1 MKNSYSFLCPVVI
14 FLVVFSCS
22 GFAKD
27 TPAFRIKAGK
37 RITVLCDTLSEAK
50 VVSNALNLWG
60 RDCRSVL
67 SIAPKIVS
75 GEEEG
80 EIWIGT
86 LGESDVIRR
95 MLSENYISVSEL
107 SGKKEAFLMRVV
119 RYRSKPVLIVA
130 GSDKRGTA
138 YGILEIS
145 RLMGVSPWE
154 WWADATPAPLDEFT
168 LSSDYFSFQA
178 PSVEFRGIFIND
190 EDWGFMPW
198 STKTYEP
205 TNVKGQIGPRTH
217 QRVFE
222 LLLRLRANTF
232 WPAMHSCSHPF
243 FLTPGN
249 KEVADDYGI
258 YIGTSHCEPMLRN
271 ANGEWRLEG
280 EGEYD
285 YVNNRENVYRFW
297 EKRVTD
303 VAGQD
308 NIYTLGIRGIHDG
321 KMQGAKTIAEQ
332 KNALTRIFADQRDL
346 LKRYIH
352 NDVTKIPQVFIP
364 YKEVLEVYH
373 AGLEVPADVT
383 LMWCDD
389 NFGYIRHFPDSIEKR
404 RSGGNAVYYHVSYW
418 GSPHDYLWLATA
430 HPSLVYEQMKTAYN
444 SGIQKMWILNVG
456 DIKPAEYQMELFL
469 DMAWDMK
476 RVENEG
482 VTEYMRCWLEREFGA
497 DCARRLLPVMQEHY
511 RLSHICKPEH
521 MGNTRVDKKSP
532 SYLVISDLPWSE
544 KAIKERLTGYD
555 NLAREVERIGN
566 LLPDY
571 KRDAYFQLVKYPVQA
586 AAQMNRKLLKAQL
599 ARHELAK
606 WEESDVA
613 FDSIVSLTR
622 QYNSLKDGKW
632 NLMMDM
638 APRRLP
644 VFKRVPRERA
654 TVPLRKEYVALYSFS
669 GADYTDSSE
678 QQICCS
684 GLGHSGKSLA
694 LRKGSSVTYRLGRLP
709 VDSVRL
715 EIRLLPNH
723 PVDGNKLRLNV
734 TFDDSSER
742 LIEYQTKEK
751 SEEWKENV
759 LRNQAIRWMTLPVDN
774 KAHHILTLKALDE
787 GIIVDQIFVYDA
799 REF

>member
-1 MKNSYSFLCPVVI
+1 MKNSFSFLWLVVI
-14 FLVVFSCS
+14 FLVVFSCC
-22 GFAKD
+22 GFAKN
-27 TPAFRIKAGK
+27 TPAFRIKAGEQ
-37 RITVLCDTLSEAK
+37 ITVVCDTLSEAK
-50 VVSNALNLWG
+50 VVLNALNLWR

-67 SIAPKIVS
+67 SVAPEFVS
-75 GEEEG
+75 AEREG
-80 EIWIGT
+80 KIWIGT

-95 MLSENYISVSEL
+95 ILSENYISVSEL
-107 SGKKEAFLMRVV
+107 SSKKEAFLRCVV
-119 RYRSKPVLIVA
+119 SYRSKPVLIVA

-168 LSSDYFSFQA
+168 LPSDYSSFQT

-249 KEVADDYGI
+249 KEIADDYGI

-285 YVNNRENVYRFW
+285 YVNNRENVHRFW

-303 VAGQD
+303 VVGRE

-332 KNALTRIFADQRDL
+332 KSALTRIFADQRDL

-364 YKEVLEVYH
+364 YKEVLDVYH
-373 AGLEVPADVT
+373 AGLEVPEDVT

-389 NFGYIRHFPDSIEKR
+389 NFGYIRHFPDSIERR

-418 GSPHDYLWLATA
+418 GSPHDYLWLATT
-430 HPSLVYEQMKTAYN
+430 HPSLIYEQMKTAYN

-456 DIKPAEYQMELFL
+456 DIKPAEYHMELFF

-476 RVENEG
+476 RMENEG
-482 VTEYMRCWLEREFGA
+482 VTEYMRRWLEREFGT
-497 DCARRLLPVMQEHY
+497 DCTRRLLPVMQEHY
-511 RLSHICKPEH
+511 RLSHVCKPEH
-521 MGNTRVDKKSP
+521 MGNTRVDKKTP
-532 SYLVISDLPWSE
+532 SYLVINDLPWSE
-544 KAIKERLTGYD
+544 KTIKERLTGYD
-555 NLAREVERIGN
+555 NLARDVERIGR

-622 QYNSLKDGKW
+622 QYNNLKDGKW

-644 VFKRVPRERA
+644 VFKKVPRERA
-654 TVPLRKEYVALYSFS
+654 TIPLRKEYVPLYSFS
-669 GADYTDSSE
+669 GADYTDSSG
-678 QQICCS
+678 QQICCE

-694 LRKGSSVTYRLGRLP
+694 LRKGSSVTYRLGRLST
-709 VDSVRL
+709 DSVRL

-723 PVDGNKLRLNV
+723 PVDGNKLRVNV
-734 TFDDSSER
+734 AFDDSSGR

-759 LRNQAIRWMTLPVDN
+759 LRNQAICWMTLPVDN
-774 KAHHILTLKALDE
+774 TSYHILTLKALDE
-787 GIIVDQIFVYDA
+787 GIIVDQILVYDA
-799 REF
+799 CEF